1 MYSLKEQTYNEFL
14 KNLSQKL
21 GFEIDKSSF
30 DYDILKALFEQNNDY
45 KKEVQEILNKVIF
58 ENMKGEDLDNFLS
71 FFNIHRKQE
80 NDENLYTLSLS
91 FKSNNNS
98 FNIKENCLMLIN
110 GEYFNNI
117 KNVSIQNEKEEII
130 IQKTYKNEIKN
141 QVSGNN
147 GIIILDK
154 DFCYVE
160 NGNIQDES
168 SKLFVISLSKNKR
181 NSETDFEFLE
191 RSKSILQE
199 FGYNNKTKIKETL
212 LKDKR
217 IKNIKILE
225 EDNVTNI
232 IVYPF
237 KIDEIDDIINSN
249 KHIVDYYKNSIVNLI
264 KPNLYKLN
272 INFLKSQLIYFP
284 NFDNLI
290 IDLENE
296 IKFYL
301 SNLYVNKENKIKI
314 NKNKIMLL
322 IDNFVNTKYENI
334 TIDLSM
340 IEISLDFYFRNNY
353 KEAMFSNNLE
363 KEIEIDN
370 HNMISFGQVN

>member
-168 SKLFVISLSKNKR
+168 SKLFVMSLSKNKR

-199 FGYNNKTKIKETL
+199 FGYDNKTKIKETL

-237 KIDEIDDIINSN
+237 KIDEIEDIINSN
-249 KHIVDYYKNSIVNLI
+249 KHVVDYYKNSIVNLT

-272 INFLKSQLIYFP
+272 INFLKSQLSYFP

-314 NKNKIMLL
+314 NKNKIILL
-322 IDNFVNTKYENI
+322 IDNFINTKYENI
-334 TIDLSM
+334 TVDLNM

-353 KEAMFSNNLE
+353 KEAIFSNNLE
-363 KEIEIDN
+363 KDIEIDN
-370 HNMISFGQVN
+370 YNMISLGQVN

>member
-80 NDENLYTLSLS
+80 NDENLYTLNLS

-98 FNIKENCLMLIN
+98 FNIKENCLTLIN

-199 FGYNNKTKIKETL
+199 FGYDNKTKIKETL

-237 KIDEIDDIINSN
+237 KIDEIYDIINSN
-249 KHIVDYYKNSIVNLI
+249 KHVVDYYKNSIVNLT

-301 SNLYVNKENKIKI
+301 SNLYVNKENKIKV

-322 IDNFVNTKYENI
+322 IDSFVNTKYENI

-353 KEAMFSNNLE
+353 KEAIFSNNLE

>member
-117 KNVSIQNEKEEII
+117 KNVSVQNEKEEII

-199 FGYNNKTKIKETL
+199 FGYDNKTKIKETL

-249 KHIVDYYKNSIVNLI
+249 KYVVDYYKNSIVNLI

-301 SNLYVNKENKIKI
+301 SNLYVNKENKIKV
-314 NKNKIMLL
+314 NKSKIMLL
-322 IDNFVNTKYENI
+322 IDNFTNTKYENI

-353 KEAMFSNNLE
+353 KEAIFSNNLE

>member
-147 GIIILDK
+147 GIIILNK

-199 FGYNNKTKIKETL
+199 FGYDNKTKIKETL

-237 KIDEIDDIINSN
+237 KIDEIDEIINSN
-249 KHIVDYYKNSIVNLI
+249 KHVVDYYKNSIVNLI

-301 SNLYVNKENKIKI
+301 SNLYVNKENKIKV
-314 NKNKIMLL
+314 NKSKIMLL
-322 IDNFVNTKYENI
+322 IDNFINTKYENI

-353 KEAMFSNNLE
+353 KEAIFSNNLE

>member
-80 NDENLYTLSLS
+80 NDENLYTLNLS

-199 FGYNNKTKIKETL
+199 FGYDNKTKIKETL

-237 KIDEIDDIINSN
+237 KIDEIYDIINSN
-249 KHIVDYYKNSIVNLI
+249 KHVVDYYKNSIVNLT

-301 SNLYVNKENKIKI
+301 SNLYVNKENKIKV

-322 IDNFVNTKYENI
+322 IDSFVNTKYENI

-353 KEAMFSNNLE
+353 KEAIFSNNLE

>member
-199 FGYNNKTKIKETL
+199 FGYDNKTKIKETL

-237 KIDEIDDIINSN
+237 KIDEIDEIINSN
-249 KHIVDYYKNSIVNLI
+249 KHVVDYYKNSIVNLT

-322 IDNFVNTKYENI
+322 IDNFTNTKYENI

-353 KEAMFSNNLE
+353 KEAIFSNNLE

>member
-58 ENMKGEDLDNFLS
+58 ENMKGEVLDNFLS

-80 NDENLYTLSLS
+80 NDENLYTLNLS

-98 FNIKENCLMLIN
+98 FNIKENCLILIN

-199 FGYNNKTKIKETL
+199 FGYDNKTKIKETL

-249 KHIVDYYKNSIVNLI
+249 KHVVDYYKNSIVNLI

>member
-80 NDENLYTLSLS
+80 NDENLYTLNLS

-199 FGYNNKTKIKETL
+199 FGYDNKTKIKETL

-237 KIDEIDDIINSN
+237 KIDEIYDIINSN
-249 KHIVDYYKNSIVNLI
+249 KHVVDYYKNSIVNLI

-301 SNLYVNKENKIKI
+301 SNLYVNKENKIKV
-314 NKNKIMLL
+314 NKSKIMLL
-322 IDNFVNTKYENI
+322 IDNFINTKYENI

-353 KEAMFSNNLE
+353 KEAIFSNNLE

>member
-199 FGYNNKTKIKETL
+199 FGYDNKTKIKETL

-237 KIDEIDDIINSN
+237 KIDEIDEIINSN
-249 KHIVDYYKNSIVNLI
+249 KHVVDYYKNSIVNLT

-290 IDLENE
+290 VDL
-296 IKFYL
+296 
-301 SNLYVNKENKIKI
+301 ENKIKI

-322 IDNFVNTKYENI
+322 IDSFINTKYENI

-353 KEAMFSNNLE
+353 KEAIFSNNLE
-363 KEIEIDN
+363 KDIEIDN

>member
-80 NDENLYTLSLS
+80 NDENLYTLNLS

-199 FGYNNKTKIKETL
+199 FGYDNKTKIKETL

-237 KIDEIDDIINSN
+237 KIDEIYDIINSN
-249 KHIVDYYKNSIVNLI
+249 KHVVDYYKNSIVNLI

-301 SNLYVNKENKIKI
+301 SNLYVNKENKIKV
-314 NKNKIMLL
+314 NKSKIMLL
-322 IDNFVNTKYENI
+322 IDNFINTKYENI

-353 KEAMFSNNLE
+353 KEAIFSNNLE
-363 KEIEIDN
+363 REIEIDN

>member
-14 KNLSQKL
+14 KNLSQKF

-80 NDENLYTLSLS
+80 NNENLYTLSLS

-168 SKLFVISLSKNKR
+168 SKLFVVSLSKNKR

-199 FGYNNKTKIKETL
+199 FGYDNKTKIKETL

-237 KIDEIDDIINSN
+237 KIDEIDEIINSN
-249 KHIVDYYKNSIVNLI
+249 KHVVDYYKNSIVNLT

-290 IDLENE
+290 VDLENE

-322 IDNFVNTKYENI
+322 IDSFINTKYENI

-353 KEAMFSNNLE
+353 KEAIFSNNLE
-363 KEIEIDN
+363 KDIEIDN

>member
-117 KNVSIQNEKEEII
+117 KNVSIQNEKEEIV

-199 FGYNNKTKIKETL
+199 FGYDNKTKIKETL

-237 KIDEIDDIINSN
+237 KIDEIDDIINAN
-249 KHIVDYYKNSIVNLI
+249 KHVVDYYKNSIVNLI

-322 IDNFVNTKYENI
+322 IDNFTNTKYENI

>member
-80 NDENLYTLSLS
+80 NDENLYTLNLS

-98 FNIKENCLMLIN
+98 FNIKENCLILIN

-199 FGYNNKTKIKETL
+199 FGYDNKTKIKETL

-249 KHIVDYYKNSIVNLI
+249 KHVVDYYKNSIVNLI

>member
-14 KNLSQKL
+14 KNLSQKF

-80 NDENLYTLSLS
+80 NDENLHTLSLS

-117 KNVSIQNEKEEII
+117 KNVSIQNEKEEIV

-199 FGYNNKTKIKETL
+199 FGYDNKTKIKETL

-237 KIDEIDDIINSN
+237 KIDEIDEIINSN
-249 KHIVDYYKNSIVNLI
+249 KHVVDYYKNSIVNLT

-314 NKNKIMLL
+314 NKSKIMLL
-322 IDNFVNTKYENI
+322 IDNFTNTKYENI

-353 KEAMFSNNLE
+353 KEAIFSNNLE

>member
-30 DYDILKALFEQNNDY
+30 DYDILKALFEQNNAY

-80 NDENLYTLSLS
+80 NDENLYTLNLS

-117 KNVSIQNEKEEII
+117 KNISIQNEKEEII

-199 FGYNNKTKIKETL
+199 FGYDNKTKIKETL

-237 KIDEIDDIINSN
+237 KIDEIDDIINAN
-249 KHIVDYYKNSIVNLI
+249 KHVVDYYKNSIVNLI

-301 SNLYVNKENKIKI
+301 SNLYVNKENKIKV
-314 NKNKIMLL
+314 NKSKIMLL
-322 IDNFVNTKYENI
+322 IDNFINTKYENI

-353 KEAMFSNNLE
+353 KEAIFSNNLE

>member
-80 NDENLYTLSLS
+80 NDENLYTLNLS

-199 FGYNNKTKIKETL
+199 FGYDNKTKIKETL

-237 KIDEIDDIINSN
+237 KIDEIDDIINAN
-249 KHIVDYYKNSIVNLI
+249 KHVVDYYKNSIVNLI

-301 SNLYVNKENKIKI
+301 SNLYVNKENKIKV
-314 NKNKIMLL
+314 NKSKIMLL
-322 IDNFVNTKYENI
+322 IDNFINTKYENI

-353 KEAMFSNNLE
+353 KEAIFSNNLE

>member
-117 KNVSIQNEKEEII
+117 KNVSVQNEKEEII

-199 FGYNNKTKIKETL
+199 FGYDNKTKIKETL

-249 KHIVDYYKNSIVNLI
+249 KHVVDYYKNSIVNLI

-301 SNLYVNKENKIKI
+301 SNLYVNKENKIKV
-314 NKNKIMLL
+314 NKSKIMLL
-322 IDNFVNTKYENI
+322 IDNFTNTKYENI

-353 KEAMFSNNLE
+353 KEAIFSNNLE

>member
-199 FGYNNKTKIKETL
+199 FGYDNKTKIKETL

-237 KIDEIDDIINSN
+237 KIDEIYDIINSN
-249 KHIVDYYKNSIVNLI
+249 KHVVDYYKNSIVNLI

-301 SNLYVNKENKIKI
+301 SNLYVNKENKIKV
-314 NKNKIMLL
+314 NKSKIMLL
-322 IDNFVNTKYENI
+322 IDNFINTKYENI

-353 KEAMFSNNLE
+353 KEAIFSNNLE
-363 KEIEIDN
+363 REIEIDN

>member
-168 SKLFVISLSKNKR
+168 SKLFVVSLSKNKR

-237 KIDEIDDIINSN
+237 KIDEIDEIINSN
-249 KHIVDYYKNSIVNLI
+249 KHVVDYYKNSIVNLI

-301 SNLYVNKENKIKI
+301 SNLYVNKENKIKV
-314 NKNKIMLL
+314 NKSKIMLL
-322 IDNFVNTKYENI
+322 IDNFINTKYENI

-353 KEAMFSNNLE
+353 KEAIFSNNLE

>member
-147 GIIILDK
+147 GIITLDK

-199 FGYNNKTKIKETL
+199 FGYDNKTKIKETL

-237 KIDEIDDIINSN
+237 KIDEIDDIINAN
-249 KHIVDYYKNSIVNLI
+249 KHVVDYYKNSIVNLI

-301 SNLYVNKENKIKI
+301 SNLYVNKENKIKV

-353 KEAMFSNNLE
+353 KEAIFSNNLE

>member
-80 NDENLYTLSLS
+80 NDENLYTLNLS

-117 KNVSIQNEKEEII
+117 KNVSVQNEKEEII

-199 FGYNNKTKIKETL
+199 FGYDNKTKIKETL

-237 KIDEIDDIINSN
+237 KIDEIDDIINAN
-249 KHIVDYYKNSIVNLI
+249 KHVVDYYKNSIVNLI
-264 KPNLYKLN
+264 KSNLYKLN

-301 SNLYVNKENKIKI
+301 SNLYVNKENKIKV
-314 NKNKIMLL
+314 NKSKIMLL
-322 IDNFVNTKYENI
+322 IDNFINTKYENI

-353 KEAMFSNNLE
+353 KEAIFSNNLE